1 MTTKSTHCEP
11 ESSAQSS
18 FEETIVLD
26 ETIPCQ
32 KDIESVEDYAL
43 HNGTGR
49 TTRFRDVFTG
59 PTTPRR
65 VLVIF
70 VGHFLNPVSR
80 WPDPCLSKGAV
91 STRIAEY
98 TV

>member
-1 MTTKSTHCEP
+1 MPTKSIHCEP
-11 ESSAQSS
+11 DSSAKSS
-18 FEETIVLD
+18 FEETVVRDDI
-26 ETIPCQ
+26 IPCQ
-32 KDIESVEDYAL
+32 KDIESAEDYAL
-43 HNGTGR
+43 HNSTGR

-80 WPDPCLSKGAV
+80 
-91 STRIAEY
+91 
-98 TV
+98 